1 MIGTKHRCL
10 MVCLALL
17 GIAAQPGPVGAQEP
31 AAKSETPPAAAAQTP
46 TLTNPTPAATPA
58 PAATSLSPDTSTK
71 ASESEEKAKPA
82 ADAYVGI
89 YVNQIYGMS
98 LKENQ
103 FTADFYIWF
112 RWTDADLNP
121 IESFEVVNGRI
132 ESMKDVVKSE
142 VPGGFYAYRRV
153 VATISEFWDVSR
165 FPLDNHTLVINIED
179 SDNEVEKLKYLPDTE
194 NSGMNPDVE
203 VPGWSLE
210 KPSAK
215 VEPHSYSTNYG
226 DPLRPTGVVSV
237 YSRYEFDL
245 ALVRGGNGYFLK
257 LFFGLF
263 VATAISFLA
272 FFIKPTEVDPRFG
285 LGIGAIFAA
294 VASEYVVTSS
304 LPDTNV
310 LTMADVLHMLAFIF
324 IFISIAESTYSLK
337 LYSSE
342 DEAQIKRSIRLD
354 HVSFAV
360 LSIAYV
366 GLSAMTVFW
375 SFGLK
380 L

>member
-1 MIGTKHRCL
+1 MNRVKHRCFFA
-10 MVCLALL
+10 CLTLFILAGSIRL
-17 GIAAQPGPVGAQEP
+17 AEAQEP
-31 AAKSETPPAAAAQTP
+31 ASKPDTPPSASATNGAESGNSTQTS
-46 TLTNPTPAATPA
+46 TAN
-58 PAATSLSPDTSTK
+58 AATSGSTEPG
-71 ASESEEKAKPA
+71 AEKPPA
-82 ADAYVGI
+82 EVYVGL

-103 FTADFYIWF
+103 FTTDFYIWF
-112 RWTDADLNP
+112 RWKDPEYNP
-121 IESFEVVNGRI
+121 IESFEVVNGRV
-132 ESMKDVVKSE
+132 ESMKDYKKDDVE
-142 VPGGFYAYRRV
+142 GGGFYAYRRV
-153 VATISEFWDVSR
+153 VATITEFWDVSR

-179 SDNEVEKLKYLPDTE
+179 GDNEEHKLKYIPDTA

-203 VPGWSLE
+203 VPGWTLE
-210 KPSAK
+210 KPTAK
-215 VEPHSYSTNYG
+215 VEPHSYNTNYG
-226 DPLRPTGVVSV
+226 DPTIPTGKIST
-237 YSRYEFDL
+237 YSRFEFDL
-245 ALVRGGNGYFLK
+245 PLVRGGSGYFLK

-310 LTMADVLHMLAFIF
+310 LTMADVLHMLAFVF

-337 LYSSE
+337 LYSSD
-342 DEAQIKRSIRLD
+342 DEAQIKRSIKLDRL
-354 HVSFAV
+354 SFV
-360 LSIAYV
+360 FLSVAYMA
-366 GLSAMTVFW
+366 LSAMAVFW
-375 SFGLK
+375 SWGLR